1 MDTKKKIAIIGGG
14 VSGILTTLD
23 MQKRGYHVDIYDKDY
38 LSGNLGFG
46 FLVMPNGVEG
56 LKKMGYWEELEKI
69 GTLIKRVQSFHDGS
83 DLLKDSE
90 LKNVWGFSR
99 VEFLHALAQHVNHDQ
114 VSFYPNMIEIG
125 SDKGLTYN
133 QAPFDQSQYDWVFG
147 CDGAHSVL
155 RRHLFE
161 DAEIIEA
168 PTYEINGSFEDADI
182 CHSYPNQLIKI
193 VFDQPGLAV
202 GLLPLANGRVIWFM
216 QLAKKFF
223 PLPSRN
229 SDELL
234 SLVKNILSSSKNKLI
249 QDHLL
254 KQHLDPYLWK
264 GRILIGVDQY
274 IVDNKV
280 LLGDAAHLFLPFTS
294 QGTNMAIEDV
304 ISFTESFEAL
314 KDKDLVALE
323 HFNKRR
329 EAVEAV
335 AFQGMEYAHLFST
348 ESYEFMLNHI
358 PLVFTK

>member
-1 MDTKKKIAIIGGG
+1 METMKKMAIIGGG
-14 VSGILTTLD
+14 VSGILTTLE

-46 FLVMPNGVEG
+46 FLVMPNGIEG
-56 LKKMGYWEELEKI
+56 LRKMGYWGELEKI
-69 GTLIKRVQSFHDGS
+69 GTPIAKVQTYHDGS
-83 DLLKDSE
+83 SLLKESE
-90 LKNVWGFSR
+90 LQNVWGFSR
-99 VEFLHALAQHVNHDQ
+99 VEFLQCLAQHVNKNQ
-114 VSFYPNMIEIG
+114 TTFFQNMMELG
-125 SDKGLTYN
+125 SDRGLLYN
-133 QAPFDQSQYDWVFG
+133 NTPFDQSQYEWIFG
-147 CDGAHSVL
+147 CDGANSVI

-168 PTYEINGSFEDADI
+168 PTYEINGCFEDVSF
-182 CHSYPNQLIKI
+182 CKSYPNQLIKI

-202 GLLPLANGRVIWFM
+202 GLLPLVNGRVIWFI

-223 PLPSRN
+223 PVPSRS

-234 SLVKNILSSSKNKLI
+234 SRVKGILANAQNSLI
-249 QDHLL
+249 HEHLL
-254 KQHLDPYLWK
+254 NQNLDPYLWK

-348 ESYEFMLNHI
+348 ENYEFMLNHI